1 MKKTAVFAAAA
12 LFLFTAAALPSPAAG
27 PSLAPLNPAFLRDR
41 ALPAAEKQSS
51 GEVFF
56 SRGKGVPP
64 ENGRLL

>member
-12 LFLFTAAALPSPAAG
+12 LFCSPLPLCRPLRQVR
-27 PSLAPLNPAFLRDR
+27 PLAPLNPAFLRDR
-41 ALPAAEKQSS
+41 ALPGGGEAGPEKC
-51 GEVFF
+51 F